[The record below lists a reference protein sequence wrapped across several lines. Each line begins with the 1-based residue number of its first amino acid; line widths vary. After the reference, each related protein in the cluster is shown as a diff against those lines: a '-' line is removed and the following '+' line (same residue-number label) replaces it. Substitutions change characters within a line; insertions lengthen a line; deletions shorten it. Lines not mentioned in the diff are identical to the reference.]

1 MALTNH
7 NTAIELTIAEMR
19 EHYCTYAQY
28 LIGPIEVVDSSRITD
43 IFYVG
48 VCKVA
53 DVFRYPD
60 AYKNTH
66 WRANI
71 TDASRIKT
79 MIVATSPQVA
89 ECYKHL
95 QFIVMNYKPICNTLG
110 YQAASRTIIT
120 CVSGPN
126 KGTAYLTQE
135 ECARLNGISQPSL
148 SNHLNGRDGYANIRG
163 MTFKRGM

>member
-19 EHYCTYAQY
+19 EHYCVYAQY
-28 LIGPIEVVDSSRITD
+28 LIVPENIASTAAD

-53 DVFRYPD
+53 DVLRYPD

-66 WRANI
+66 WRANV

-95 QFIVMNYKPICNTLG
+95 QFIVTNYKPICNTLG
-110 YQAASRTIIT
+110 YQAAGKSVIT
-120 CVSGPN
+120 CISGPN
-126 KGTAYLTQE
+126 KGTTYLTQE

-163 MTFKRGM
+163 MTFKRGL